1 MRSSAT
7 TSTSA
12 PRGTLSWMV
21 AATPSAGVPKRS
33 PLRWTSCTPAGQSRA
48 PLFLMRQIL
57 SSWAPGATCSPSGT
71 VTSSKNWE
79 LKSIR
84 GSWLVAR
91 GSWVECGGG
100 ARDRRLLSNEW
111 HRHSMLDS
119 INLLSN
125 EWHRLYSTL
134 SDCMDCIGIECTLID
149 ESCSPHGWSPG
160 RGGCATNTPWPR
172 RGAAVVA
179 VRSSRL
185 RRQCTCSRSRYSPPR
200 STAVSC
206 ASRFPGAEV
215 RQHHRASVQSVAQ

>member
-1 MRSSAT
+1 VIAGSTHTSIQTECPKYESRAPGNRSWKWPLQWEAPTSGDGASGMRSSAT

-84 GSWLVAR
+84 GSWL
-91 GSWVECGGG
+91 EGGMRWRSEG
-100 ARDRRLLSNEW
+100 QEA
-111 HRHSMLDS
+111 S
-119 INLLSN
+119 I
-125 EWHRLYSTL
+125 E
-134 SDCMDCIGIECTLID
+134 
-149 ESCSPHGWSPG
+149 
-160 RGGCATNTPWPR
+160 
-172 RGAAVVA
+172 
-179 VRSSRL
+179 
-185 RRQCTCSRSRYSPPR
+185 
-200 STAVSC
+200 
-206 ASRFPGAEV
+206 
-215 RQHHRASVQSVAQ
+215 